1 MTSSLWRVLDRL
13 GAGEFAAS
21 DWRHHL
27 GADWEICRPF
37 LNKVPGHAETVL
49 DPERPSRRLDVVP
62 DGTHGFIGIVGDDSP
77 DGPPLPLTSD
87 EDVALL
93 TPDWHAVAAALG
105 KALGFTV
112 NRYETQGFT
121 RQIGSAQN
129 GSDPIRPVVLCLP
142 AGHFGDHGRIA
153 SDLSA
158 RRDATILLPSARWVT
173 PPIQALASANRLTLV
188 TVAEHL
194 AEIAAIAAVPALATP
209 PPVAG
214 SKKRKKP
221 LLRVQSGWRWD
232 MLTIEVAAGGRI
244 IVSCDGQRKDHR
256 FRKSNARTHARDY
269 EILMQLAS
277 KANWRNPPTGAP
289 DNERVRRGFLRF
301 RDTLTELMGIPGDA
315 FASDGDDWHPK
326 FKVLIHKDL
335 SGVRER
341 IVVAEDP
348 DDLPAWHPLSRA
360 NSEIG

>member
-1 MTSSLWRVLDRL
+1 VLDRL

-27 GADWEICRPF
+27 GADWEICCPF
-37 LNKVPGHAETVL
+37 LKKVSGHAESVL
-49 DPERPSRRLDVVP
+49 DPGRPSRRLDVVP
-62 DGTHGFIGIVGDDSP
+62 DGLDGFLGIVGDDAP
-77 DGPPLPLTSD
+77 DGPPLPLSAD
-87 EDVALL
+87 EVALL
-93 TPDWHAVAAALG
+93 TPDWHVIAPALG
-105 KALGFTV
+105 KAFGFAV

-194 AEIAAIAAVPALATP
+194 AEIVTIAAVPALATP

-214 SKKRKKP
+214 SKTRKKP

-232 MLTIEVAAGGRI
+232 MLTIEVAAGGQI
-244 IVSCDGQRKDHR
+244 IVSCDGQRKEHR
-256 FRKSNARTHARDY
+256 FRKSNARTYARDY
-269 EILMQLAS
+269 EILMHLAS
-277 KANWRNPPTGAP
+277 KAKWRNPPTGAP
-289 DNERVRRGFLRF
+289 ENERVRRRFLRF
-301 RDTLTELMGIPGDA
+301 RDTLTEMIGIPGDA
-315 FASDGDDWHPK
+315 FDTEGDDWTPK
-326 FKVLIHKDL
+326 FKVLLHKNL

-341 IVVAEDP
+341 IVCGEEC
-348 DDLPAWHPLSRA
+348 DDLPAWHPLSRDK
-360 NSEIG
+360 SRGHG